1 MTRSTVSAP
10 KARRVSLHGY
20 VALLAAS
27 LVATFSSSAFADQY
41 VDMVGGPGGGKFEEH
56 CAGQDILVGLELRT
70 GDDVDAVR
78 PLCAPAYGAAGRG
91 PVTRLTWHGG
101 EGGGNYVDL
110 LCPEDLPAI
119 QGIFIYSEGLETEVV
134 NTVWL
139 QCDHANG
146 DGQLHAYKMQSFQ
159 GPTIEPERADLFFF
173 PVYFGNP
180 DSDKGNVACA
190 EGQVATGIQGRSGR
204 WLDALG
210 LICGDPRFYTRGIGR
225 VPDHD
230 KEKPRVP
237 PVSTS
242 VNPGQMTNAA
252 LSGNTSTALHPH
264 GALDIE
270 PPPPPNPRPPI
281 CDAARDAIARQSP
294 AAPNLEAQCRAAG
307 GIP

>member
-1 MTRSTVSAP
+1 MTRSTVSP
-10 KARRVSLHGY
+10 PRVRRVASLRH
-20 VALLAAS
+20 VALLAAW
-27 LVATFSSSAFADQY
+27 LIAMLSSSAFADQY
-41 VDMVGGPGGGKFEEH
+41 VDMVGGPGGGRFEEH
-56 CAGQDILVGLELRT
+56 CPGQEILVGLELRT

-78 PLCAPAYGAAGRG
+78 PLCAPAHGAAARG
-91 PVTRLTWHGG
+91 PVSRLTWHGG

-119 QGIFIYSEGLETEVV
+119 QSIFIYSEGLETEVV
-134 NTVWL
+134 NTVEL
-139 QCDHANG
+139 TCDHANG
-146 DGQLHAYKMQSFQ
+146 DGQVHAYKMQSFQ
-159 GPTIEPERADLFFF
+159 GPVIRPERADLFFF

-180 DSDKGNVACA
+180 DSDKGEVACV

-210 LICGDPRFYTRGIGR
+210 LICGDPRFYIGSIGR
-225 VPDHD
+225 VPDRD

-242 VNPGQMTNAA
+242 VNPGGITSAA
-252 LSGNTSTALHPH
+252 LSGHTSTTLHPH
-264 GALDIE
+264 GALGIE
-270 PPPPPNPRPPI
+270 PAPPPKPRPPI

-307 GIP
+307 GTP